1 MPYPGPGSIHN
12 TVMTSLEQID
22 AEIEE
27 RLFELRS
34 ALVDL
39 ADLSTR
45 LRIEIDERGSAARL
59 PETATVSTQGAQV
72 DRLLAIVHC
81 LRNVRQRLG

>member
-1 MPYPGPGSIHN
+1 
-12 TVMTSLEQID
+12 MTPIEQID
-22 AEIEE
+22 AEIQQ

-34 ALVDL
+34 ALIDL

-45 LRIEIDERGSAARL
+45 LRQEIDERGPNARL

-72 DRLLAIVHC
+72 DRLLTSVHC
-81 LRNVRQRLG
+81 LRSMRERLGEG